1 MKKKTAPKIERKDTY
16 FLAVF
21 RGKSKRPHAIKIG
34 QCRRGTLETRV
45 RNLQTGSV
53 DKIRILGCIHGASA
67 ERKFHRRFKGFHIRG
82 EFYRPAPELLQM
94 IATLA
99 ELSKL
104 IDQLEHQD
112 TAQLIKGLERQQ
124 QLVVADR
131 R

>member
-1 MKKKTAPKIERKDTY
+1 VKKKSAPKIENKKDTY

-94 IATLA
+94 INTLA

-104 IDQLEHQD
+104 IEQLETQD
-112 TAQLIKGLERQQ
+112 VASLVKGLEKQQ
-124 QLVVADR
+124 RLVVG
-131 R
+131 

>member
-1 MKKKTAPKIERKDTY
+1 VRKKRAPAPKIESKRDTY
-16 FLAVF
+16 FLAIH

-94 IATLA
+94 ISTLA

-104 IDQLEHQD
+104 IEQLEQQGVS
-112 TAQLIKGLERQQ
+112 ALVKNLERQQ
-124 QLVVADR
+124 RLAVG
-131 R
+131 